1 MTLDE
6 NELCMIEQLCYLD
19 SSVAKAAGVKGF
31 CGMKLEENMNPK
43 TIEDLLVKFDDTA
56 ISNLEALGDK
66 EVGAS
71 CISGKEWADIL
82 RYIKGNEKLKSLILT
97 DTMENA
103 EGTTLALCLTETIGS
118 SEAIV
123 AFKGTSGGEEWIDN
137 VEGLNLS
144 DTPCQ
149 KEALDFIECLPYTDI
164 TAIGHSKGGN
174 KAMYVAITSSKVK
187 ECVAFDAQGFSQ
199 KFLDKYWA
207 EIQIRGGNIS
217 NYSLKADYVHALM
230 FQIPNAHLFYCIGAG
245 VDNIKQLHSPNSFF
259 MQDNAGNLWI
269 DESGS
274 VIIRRGEEAES
285 IAILRNFTTF
295 IINNA
300 NEADKTQIIYY
311 VSELLALTFAG
322 GEISKDELINFAL
335 SDPDSLALVLA
346 YLVKYMEVYDLD
358 SADIDGLLETL
369 GLNSLNELIT
379 LKEFDLSENPLTSKI
394 MEAYGIQ
401 ETKKIYFSLNLN
413 LANILDL
420 MKKHWTDDDDDRL
433 LRNILPVLKKCFFDD
448 MDIDTKALWKKVNQ
462 KIKGIDAS
470 GGIEPIPQRTGMV
483 HDFSQSVYNTL
494 MEVIAKIGNA
504 SVDNTAGWAGYAQ
517 EEWYSQ
523 LFVPTVA
530 NGIHEY
536 FDKIQELSAEC
547 RTRIDAVFE
556 AVMQIDKKYAE
567 SLRADNDSLQEIQK
581 GLMELAVKLEGA

>member
-1 MTLDE
+1 MTIE
-6 NELCMIEQLCYLD
+6 NEELCMIEQLCYLNND
-19 SSVAKAAGVKGF
+19 VAKAAGIGEDFKGIK
-31 CGMKLEENMNPK
+31 GKMNGKSVEEILK
-43 TIEDLLVKFDDTA
+43 YFDDTA
-56 ISNLEALGDK
+56 VSNLEALGDK
-66 EVGAS
+66 EVGNA
-71 CISGKEWADIL
+71 CISGKEWADII
-82 RYIKGNEKLKSLILT
+82 RYIKGNEKLKNLVLT

-118 SEAIV
+118 SEAVV
-123 AFKGTSGGEEWIDN
+123 AFKGTSGALEWIDN

-217 NYSLKADYVHALM
+217 NYSLEADYVHALM

-259 MQDNAGNLWI
+259 LQDNAGNLWI

-274 VIIRRGEEAES
+274 IIISQGEEAVS
-285 IAILRNFTTF
+285 IAMLHNFTTF

-300 NEADKTQIIYY
+300 NEKDKRQLIKYI
-311 VSELLALTFAG
+311 SRLLAKAFAG
-322 GEISKDELINFAL
+322 EDASQKKLIDFAL

-346 YLVKYMEVYDLD
+346 YLVKYMEVCDLD
-358 SADIDGLLETL
+358 STDIDGLLETL

-379 LKEFDLSENPLTSKI
+379 IKEYDLYADKLQLKM
-394 MEAYGIQ
+394 MEAAGIQ
-401 ETKKIYFSLNLN
+401 GTEKIHVSHNLN
-413 LANILDL
+413 LAYLLDFI
-420 MKKHWTDDDDDRL
+420 KKHLTDNDDDWL
-433 LRNILPVLKKCFFDD
+433 LKNILPVLKKCFFNDV
-448 MDIDTKALWKKVNQ
+448 DIDTKALWEKINQ
-462 KIKGIDAS
+462 KIKTIDAS
-470 GGIEPIPQRTGMV
+470 GGIEPAPQRTGV
-483 HDFSQSVYNTL
+483 IHDFSQNVYNTL
-494 MEVIAKIGNA
+494 MEVIAKMENV
-504 SVDNTAGWAGYAQ
+504 SVDNTAGWSGYAQ

-523 LFVPTVA
+523 LFVPTA
-530 NGIHEY
+530 AKGINTY

-547 RTRIDAVFE
+547 RTRIDTVFE
-556 AVMQIDKKYAE
+556 KITEIDKKYAE
-567 SLRADNDSLQEIQK
+567 SIRTETDSLRAIRK
-581 GLMELAVKLEGA
+581 GLMELSVKLEA